1 MTPCAILGR
10 RDPHFLMAPFPATV
24 THTLNIERQFW
35 MARSTSSVPV
45 SACMSTRIKIGFSC
59 LASFRSAA
67 VAPLHANPLSSVKT
81 SIRTV
86 GIRRRDGPTR
96 PAPVSRG
103 TRSRSCSPMCDLHP
117 QFDPWVSMRTSP
129 PSGCETRGTPS
140 PSSARRT
147 APCASRAR
155 EADDRARPRRA
166 RSRRRAGRPR
176 R

>member
-45 SACMSTRIKIGFSC
+45 SACISTRIKIGFSC

-96 PAPVSRG
+96 PAQVSPSG
-103 TRSRSCSPMCDLHP
+103 AVVVAPHLHP
-117 QFDPWVSMRTSP
+117 QFDPWVSMRANP

-147 APCASRAR
+147 APCGSRAR
-155 EADDRARPRRA
+155 AAGDRARPRRA